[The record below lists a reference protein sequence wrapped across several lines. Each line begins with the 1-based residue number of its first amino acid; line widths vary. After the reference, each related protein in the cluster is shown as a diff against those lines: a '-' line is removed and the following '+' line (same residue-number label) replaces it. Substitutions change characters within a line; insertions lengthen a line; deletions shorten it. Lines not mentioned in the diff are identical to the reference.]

1 FMVAGPGGAG
11 PAGPVDR
18 IRVSA
23 GVRRPEAASAPG
35 RGFNAAALRNASAP
49 VASAMERFETEFIAS
64 LDAAESAGH
73 PALTASHLLS
83 GKRLRPLLHL
93 LAQGAGRPERP
104 PEPGAAVLIELLHIA
119 SLLHDDVVDGTDRRR
134 GLKSLNAAEGNRFSV
149 LSGDYL
155 MAKTLSLALSRPD
168 PFVLPALSRALLAMT
183 AAELKQALSGRAADV
198 SEAEVLEIAYGKT
211 ACLMETACEL
221 GGRLAGADE
230 SRVRALGR
238 FGRHF
243 GLAYQIRDDIQ
254 DVTGDANTLGKPVG
268 QDAGGG
274 RWTLPLVYSYGA
286 SGAADRKAC
295 LRRMERRTAA
305 DVAWIHAFILRHGGA
320 ESAERKA
327 AEELDEAL
335 LRLSDLPESV
345 CRSAL
350 FLLCGRPAS
359 GGVGAAFLPR
369 EQGPEP
375 ERHSERAGF
384 GSLRSAGGDRP

>member
-1 FMVAGPGGAG
+1 M
-11 PAGPVDR
+11 
-18 IRVSA
+18 
-23 GVRRPEAASAPG
+23 
-35 RGFNAAALRNASAP
+35 LRNASAP
-49 VASAMERFETEFIAS
+49 VASALERFETEFIAS

-73 PALTASHLLS
+73 PALKASRLLS

-93 LAQGAGRPERP
+93 LAQGAADPERP

-155 MAKTLSLALSRPD
+155 MAKALSLALGFPD
-168 PFVLPALSRALLAMT
+168 PIVTPALSRALLVMT
-183 AAELKQALSGRAADV
+183 AAELKQALSGGAAVV
-198 SEAEVLEIAYGKT
+198 SESEVLEIAYGKT

-230 SRVRALGR
+230 GRVRALGR

-254 DVTGDANTLGKPVG
+254 DVTGDSKTLGKPVG
-268 QDAGGG
+268 QDASGG
-274 RWTLPLVYSYGA
+274 RWTLPLVYSLEA

-295 LRRMERRTAA
+295 MRRMARRTAA

-320 ESAERKA
+320 EAAERKVD
-327 AEELDEAL
+327 AELGEGV
-335 LRLSDLPESV
+335 RQLSGFPESD
-345 CRSAL
+345 CRSGL
-350 FLLCGRPAS
+350 ILLCGRPAF
-359 GGVGAAFLPR
+359 GRTGTAPGQEKDAPEQLPD
-369 EQGPEP
+369 P
-375 ERHSERAGF
+375 ERNSAHTGF
-384 GSLRSAGGDRP
+384 GTLRCAGEGL

>member
-1 FMVAGPGGAG
+1 MSSIIRKYNRLIPRSGAAGSF
-11 PAGPVDR
+11 D
-18 IRVSA
+18 
-23 GVRRPEAASAPG
+23 
-35 RGFNAAALRNASAP
+35 AAALRNASAP
-49 VASAMERFETEFIAS
+49 VASALERFEAEFIAS

-73 PALTASHLLS
+73 PALKAPLLLS

-155 MAKTLSLALSRPD
+155 MAKTLSLAVRRPD
-168 PFVLPALSRALLAMT
+168 LFILPALSRALLAMT
-183 AAELKQALSGRAADV
+183 TAELKQTLSGNAAAV
-198 SEAEVLEIAYGKT
+198 SEADVLEIAYGKT

-254 DVTGDANTLGKPVG
+254 DVTGDAKTLGKPVG

-274 RWTLPLVYSYGA
+274 KWTLPLVYSLGA
-286 SGAADRKAC
+286 SGAGDRIAC

-320 ESAERKA
+320 EAAERKA
-327 AEELDEAL
+327 VAELDEAV
-335 LRLSDLPESV
+335 LRLSGLPESP
-345 CRSAL
+345 CRSSLA
-350 FLLCGRPAS
+350 LLCGRPVSAGIGTAS
-359 GGVGAAFLPR
+359 VPR
-369 EQGPEP
+369 EDDPGP
-375 ERHSERAGF
+375 ERHSEGAGF
-384 GSLRSAGGDRP
+384 GSLRSAGGGRP